1 MGQSLLEI
9 PTVWLLADES
19 QLPLTI
25 GIILSLGVGGQWLAN
40 RLRIPGVLL
49 LLMAGILVGPV
60 FNIIQPEE
68 DFGSEVLFPVVG
80 LAVGLLLYE
89 GGLGL
94 KIDRLTEGRS
104 VILRLVTLG
113 ALVTWLIGWAA
124 TALLFDVST
133 SAAALI
139 GAILVVSGPTVV
151 IPLLHLARPREPT
164 GSILRWEGIVIDP
177 VGATLAIV
185 VLDATL
191 NDSNM
196 GAAAFQIGLTL
207 GAGAVAGA
215 VVAGL
220 ALLALYKH
228 WVPDHLLNPALLAA
242 AIVSYAAANLIAPEA
257 GLMATTM
264 LGLILANQH
273 LVPNHQ
279 LTAFSEDVG
288 HLILGTLFILLG
300 ALVNLDD
307 LLGVLPRALI
317 LIAVLVFIARPIAV
331 WLSTIG
337 SGMRFNDRQFLAWM
351 APRGIVAASVAT
363 VFSNTL
369 IEEGAEPVPELVP
382 IVFATV
388 IVTVALYGLT
398 STWVARKTRV
408 AKIEPNGI
416 ALVSNNRF
424 SVDLADQLAAAE
436 IPVLVISTS
445 TTVQREAFSRGL
457 LAYDRPL
464 DSHDLDLT
472 LDGVGIKKAVILTDD
487 ENFAALA
494 AHHLAEHLGRAN
506 LFQVKPDIDSDE
518 FELRGRN
525 AFGALTY
532 YGLSAGARASGFRK
546 VSGSELDADD
556 RALFLLGDNH
566 TCELVNEMPDPNA
579 QVIAVTPASPKALRG
594 DDSDGDSDT
603 EESTEAS
610 H

>member
-1 MGQSLLEI
+1 MGHTFLGAPGHL
-9 PTVWLLADES
+9 LLADES

-25 GIILSLGVGGQWLAN
+25 GIILSLGVGGQWLAS

-49 LLMAGILVGPV
+49 LLTAGILVGPV
-60 FNIIQPEE
+60 FNIIHPEE

-113 ALVTWLIGWAA
+113 ALVTWLIGWGA

-191 NDSNM
+191 EDSDV

-220 ALLALYKH
+220 ALFALHKH
-228 WVPDHLLNPALLAA
+228 WVPDHLLNPAMLAA
-242 AIVSYAAANLIAPEA
+242 AVVSYAAANAIAPEA

-273 LVPNHQ
+273 LVPSSG

-288 HLILGTLFILLG
+288 YLILGTLFILLG

-307 LLGVLPRALI
+307 LIEVLPRALV
-317 LIAVLVFIARPIAV
+317 LIGVLVFVARPIAV
-331 WLSTIG
+331 WVSTLG
-337 SGMRFNDRQFLAWM
+337 SGMRLNDRQFLAWM

-408 AKIEPNGI
+408 AKIEPNGV

-424 SVDLADQLAAAE
+424 IVDLADQLAAAE
-436 IPVLVISTS
+436 VPVLVVSTS
-445 TTVQREAFSRGL
+445 TTVQREAFGRGL

-472 LDGVGIKKAVILTDD
+472 LDGVGIKKAVIITDD

-494 AHHLAEHLGRAN
+494 AHHLAEHLGRAH
-506 LFQVKPDIDSDE
+506 LFQVKPDTDSDE

-532 YGLSAGARASGFRK
+532 HGLSAGARNDGFRK
-546 VSGSELDADD
+546 VSGSELHVDD
-556 RALFLLGDNH
+556 RALFSLGENH
-566 TCELVNEMPDPNA
+566 TCELVNEMPGPDA
-579 QVIAVTPASPKALRG
+579 QVIAVTPATPKSADQR
-594 DDSDGDSDT
+594 S
-603 EESTEAS
+603 
-610 H
+610 